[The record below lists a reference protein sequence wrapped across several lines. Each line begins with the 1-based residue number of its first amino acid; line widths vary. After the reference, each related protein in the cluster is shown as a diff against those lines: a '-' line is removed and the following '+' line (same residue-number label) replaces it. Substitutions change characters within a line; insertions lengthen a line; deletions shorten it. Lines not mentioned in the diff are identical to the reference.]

1 MSADVSLV
9 LSLARRLRARATRLA
24 FAQWSLR
31 ALFYGALIAAAALF
45 FAPAVPLV
53 AVAAVV
59 VLLALALGALGAQLA
74 RPDLARA
81 AKAGDDAAGLKD
93 RLSSAI
99 ELAGEDGSMV
109 RALAAEAAATSRTI
123 EPARVY
129 PWRTPREG
137 WLMPLPLALVAL
149 AILLPSWRSAQAAA
163 QPEVRSILDARVKQL
178 NAFAAKQKERPL
190 TPEGQKVLAE
200 VEKIAAELS
209 RNDLTKKDALEKI
222 AQLAQSMQ
230 DEKKDLDEKKLDLEK
245 LLKTA
250 KKNDVSR
257 DLAEEV
263 NKGQYSDAAA
273 RLAELIDKQKEQIKK
288 LKEPPVDQKKLDAA
302 EEELQNL
309 EELKAKLMKLLKVQF
324 DIDVHSK
331 VLEFLNAME
340 GELGELPDEKV
351 LDARFLKLGQCNSD
365 CKPKDLVKIRDRCLC
380 KKNKAG
386 KATMEDFFSD
396 PDRHEGTLEEHKQQ
410 IHENKGSS
418 AFTQTQVAN
427 DGSRSNLSE
436 KEVLAAERHAAEDTI
451 QRQEIPAG
459 YRDYIRRY
467 FDGLQP
473 ERTSS
478 TSPEGGK

>member
-1 MSADVSLV
+1 MSDDVSLV
-9 LSLARRLRARATRLA
+9 LALARRLRARATGLA

-31 ALFYGALIAAAALF
+31 ALFYGALVLAAALF
-45 FAPAVPLV
+45 FAPGAPLV
-53 AVAAVV
+53 ALVA
-59 VLLALALGALGAQLA
+59 VLVLVALVAGTIAALHA

-93 RLSSAI
+93 RLSSAL
-99 ELAGEDGSMV
+99 ELANEEGAMV
-109 RALAAEAAATSRTI
+109 RALVSEAAATSRTI
-123 EPARVY
+123 EPKRVY

-137 WLMPLPLALVAL
+137 WLMPLPLCLVAL
-149 AILLPSWRSAQAAA
+149 AILLPTWRSAQAQS

-178 NAFAAKQKERPL
+178 NAFAAKQRERPL

-222 AQLAQSMQ
+222 AELAASMQ

-250 KKNDVSR
+250 KKNDISR

-263 NKGQYSDAAA
+263 NKGNYSDAAA
-273 RLAELIDKQKEQIKK
+273 RLAELIDKQKDQIKK
-288 LKEPPVDQKKLDAA
+288 LKEPPVDQKKLEAA
-302 EEELQNL
+302 EEELKNL
-309 EELKAKLMKLLKVQF
+309 EELKAKLMKLMKVHF

-331 VLEFLNAME
+331 VLEFLDAME

-351 LDARFLKLGQCNSD
+351 LDARFLKLGKCNGQCNA
-365 CKPKDLVKIRDRCLC
+365 KELLKLRDRSLC
-380 KKNKAG
+380 KSTKAG
-386 KATMEDFFSD
+386 KGTMEDFFSD
-396 PDRHEGTLEEHKQQ
+396 PERHEGTLEEHKIQ

-427 DGSRSNLSE
+427 DGTRSNLSE

-473 ERTSS
+473 ERT
-478 TSPEGGK
+478 TNAAPEGGK